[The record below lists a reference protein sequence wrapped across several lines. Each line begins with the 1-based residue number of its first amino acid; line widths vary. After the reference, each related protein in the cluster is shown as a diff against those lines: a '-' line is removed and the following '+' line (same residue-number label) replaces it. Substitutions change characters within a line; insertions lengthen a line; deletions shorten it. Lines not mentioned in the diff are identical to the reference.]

1 MEMQRKLLATETSQ
15 VKFANDNPREFSG
28 YASSFGGVD
37 TYGDTIAPGAFRAT
51 LEDRQR
57 PVKMRWNHGEV
68 VGKWTSI
75 AEDELGLRVRGELTP
90 GHTVASNVAAL
101 LGHGAVDGLSI
112 GFYIRASEQTE
123 EARLITD
130 IELIEISVVEEPAD
144 LGAKIEGIKSAI
156 ADAGSLKELE
166 NLLRAESVLSRSNVT
181 AIVSR
186 IKRLARR
193 DDDQDRG
200 ERETASTV
208 TDRLNALT
216 KQLRNY
222 GE

>member
-1 MEMQRKLLATETSQ
+1 MEMQKKLLTPRASQ
-15 VKFANDNPREFSG
+15 IKFANDNPREFSG
-28 YASSFGGVD
+28 YASKFGGVD
-37 TYGDTIAPGAFRAT
+37 SYGDTIAPGAFLAT
-51 LEDRQR
+51 LEDRER
-57 PVKMRWNHGEV
+57 PVMMRWNHWEV
-68 VGKWTSI
+68 VGKWVNI
-75 AEDELGLRVRGELTP
+75 AEDSEGLRVRGELTP
-90 GHTVASNVAAL
+90 GHTLASDVAAL

-112 GFYIRASEQTE
+112 GFYVRASEQTE
-123 EARLITD
+123 GARLITD
-130 IELIEISVVEEPAD
+130 IELVEISVVEEPAD
-144 LGAKIEGIKSAI
+144 LGARIEGIKSAI
-156 ADAGSLKELE
+156 NDAGSLKEIE
-166 NLLRAESVLSRSNVT
+166 NLLRSETDFSRSNVT